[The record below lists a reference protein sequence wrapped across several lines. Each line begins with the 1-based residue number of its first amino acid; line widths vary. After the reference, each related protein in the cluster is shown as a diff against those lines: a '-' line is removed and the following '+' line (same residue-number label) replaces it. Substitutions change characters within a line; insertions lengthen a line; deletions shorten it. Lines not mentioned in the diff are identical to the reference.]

1 MDTIFISYNHCK
13 RFNLSV
19 CSKEHFG
26 FDAYAW
32 VEQV

>member
-1 MDTIFISYNHCK
+1 MDNIFISYNHRK
-13 RFNLSV
+13 RFFFV